1 MFIKFFD
8 ILFGKRNQ
16 ELISELKKNSS
27 FRTNKEV
34 SKSSKNSVYE
44 KKTPKR

>member
-16 ELISELKKNSS
+16 ELISELENEKAIMELESY
-27 FRTNKEV
+27 V
-34 SKSSKNSVYE
+34 S
-44 KKTPKR
+44 